1 MITKEQVLAAQEAW
15 GNGII
20 AIGKGEQDA
29 REFVQKMYVAHAL
42 FKPTLAR
49 VKPFRIEEDDAV
61 SYFVGGCCDEDHGF
75 ALKPWSAVRFVNTG
89 DIIINGNQ
97 AMAMGHYFF
106 TNNGEEIMVEYSFG
120 YALIDGELK
129 INLHHSSLPCPA

>member
-29 REFVQKMYVAHAL
+29 REFVQKMYVERAL

-61 SYFVGGCCDEDHGF
+61 SYFVTGCCEEDHGF
-75 ALKPWSAVRFVNTG
+75 ALKPWSAVRWENAG
-89 DIIINGNQ
+89 IIINGDQ

-106 TNNGEEIMVEYSFG
+106 TNNGEETMVEYSFG
-120 YALIDGELK
+120 YALVDGELK
-129 INLHHSSLPCPA
+129 INLHHSSLTCPA

>member
-15 GNGII
+15 GNGIV

-29 REFVQKMYVAHAL
+29 REFVQQMYVSSAL
-42 FKPTLAR
+42 FKPMMAR
-49 VKPFRIEEDDAV
+49 LKPFRIEEDDAV
-61 SYFVGGCCDEDHGF
+61 SYFIGGCCEEDHGF
-75 ALKPWSAVRFVNTG
+75 ALKPWSAVRFVNAG
-89 DIIINGNQ
+89 IMINGEQ

-106 TNNGEEIMVEYSFG
+106 TNNGEETMVEYSFG
-120 YALIDGELK
+120 YTLVEGIFK

>member
-29 REFVQKMYVAHAL
+29 REFVQKMYVARAL

-61 SYFVGGCCDEDHGF
+61 SYFVTGCCDEDHGF
-75 ALKPWSAVRFVNTG
+75 ALKPWSAVRFVNAG
-89 DIIINGNQ
+89 IIINGAQ

-106 TNNGEEIMVEYSFG
+106 TNNGEETMVEYSFG
-120 YALIDGELK
+120 YALVDGELK